1 MLFKL
6 FKKKSSKDRKTQDVK
21 KSKTKSQM
29 KKKTSKKEVGR
40 IIHYFPKV
48 KVGVVKIT
56 SGYLNAGDL
65 IYIKGHTTDFKQKVT
80 SIEIDNKPVLKVQKP
95 KEAGIL
101 VKSRVRIKDKV
112 YKLTA
117 T

>member
-6 FKKKSSKDRKTQDVK
+6 FRKKSSKDKKTPNVK
-21 KSKTKSQM
+21 KSKPKSQT
-29 KKKTSKKEVGR
+29 KKKIPKKEVGR
-40 IIHYFPKV
+40 ITHYFPKV
-48 KVGVVKIT
+48 KAGVVKIT
-56 SGYLNAGDL
+56 NGYLKAGDL
-65 IYIKGHTTDFKQKVT
+65 IYIKGHTTDFKQKVN

-112 YKLTA
+112 YKLPA

>member
-6 FKKKSSKDRKTQDVK
+6 FKKNFSKDKKTEYVK
-21 KSKTKSQM
+21 KNKTRTQI
-29 KKKTSKKEVGR
+29 KKKSSKKEVGK